1 MKNDKVAEPSY
12 DFEVVE
18 SSGKELLGKS
28 FFTSELAIMKCTQG
42 EAIISINSRN
52 HTFKAN
58 TNFMLSDAV
67 HFKVIECSDDFSI
80 ITCRFSIL
88 FLNEIYPVL
97 DNKVLDVLQYSAPDL
112 CSDKSTE
119 ASDMTF
125 NQLCILYRNKD
136 HAYRHR
142 VAVSLVITY
151 IFEIYE
157 LTHQHI
163 DSGVINTSNYASYIL
178 GSFCS
183 LCNDKHTRHRN
194 IEYYANALNISSR
207 YLYKITKDAFNST
220 PKQVIDYYVSGAA
233 KKLLLTTIFTNQQ
246 IADKLSFPDQATFGQ
261 FFKRNVGMTP
271 SEFRSKYR

>member
-1 MKNDKVAEPSY
+1 MRNEKVAEPSY

-18 SSGKELLGKS
+18 ASGKELFGKS
-28 FFTSELAIMKCTQG
+28 FFTSELSIIKCVQG
-42 EAIISINSRN
+42 EATIALNSRN
-52 HTFKAN
+52 HVLKAN
-58 TNFMLSDAV
+58 TNFLLLDTI

-97 DNKVLDVLQYSAPDL
+97 DSKVIDVLQYSAPDL
-112 CSDKSTE
+112 CSNKSTE
-119 ASDMTF
+119 SADMAF
-125 NQLCILYRNKD
+125 KQLCILYQNKN
-136 HAYRHR
+136 HTYRHR
-142 VAVSLVITY
+142 VAVNLVITY
-151 IFEIYE
+151 MLEIYE
-157 LTHQHI
+157 LTYEHI
-163 DSGVINTSNYASYIL
+163 DSGVINTSNYVNYIL
-178 GSFCS
+178 DSFCT
-183 LCNDKHTRHRN
+183 LCIEHHNKYRN
-194 IEYYANALNISSR
+194 IEYYANKLNISSR
-207 YLYKITKDAFNST
+207 YLYKITKDAFDST